1 MKKLFSA
8 ILCVVSLNAFS
19 QASKWFVT
27 VSVGGT
33 VCGPAA
39 SIKNQMK
46 KQGFDDTG
54 TSNFLGWTSTTDY
67 PDKMQDPSLLVTFGI
82 KQNNHRTLYFTLGQ
96 LEKSEVW
103 GLRNT
108 GYSDF
113 LGIIGGSD
121 GPTPVVKYTT
131 YQLTAG
137 YMYSF
142 AKSRVKLGVGPSLFF
157 VKYASGMSYTVG
169 ETKTTVMPGVSGSA
183 RLPLGKEKKMF
194 GVELFVETNIAPPVK
209 MDVDEHKA
217 EYQFQMKSANMIS
230 ANFGIAF
237 RLHDKANKK

>member
-8 ILCVVSLNAFS
+8 ILCVVCLNAFS

-27 VSVGGT
+27 VSGGATVGG
-33 VCGPAA
+33 PSA

-54 TSNFLGWTSTTDY
+54 TSNFFGWTSTIDY
-67 PDKMQDPSLLVTFGI
+67 PHKVQDPSLLVSFGI
-82 KQNNHRTLYFTLGQ
+82 RQNDHRSLYFTVGQ
-96 LEKSEVW
+96 LEKSEVR

-108 GYSDF
+108 GYSSF

-121 GPTPVVKYTT
+121 GPTPAVKYTT

-142 AKSRVKLGVGPSLFF
+142 SKSRVKLGVGPSLFF
-157 VKYASGMSYTVG
+157 VKYASGMSYSFG
-169 ETKTTVMPGVSGSA
+169 ETRTSVVPGVSGSA
-183 RLPLGKEKKMF
+183 RLPMGKEKKMF
-194 GVELFVETNIAPPVK
+194 GFEFFVETNLAPPAK
-209 MDVDEHKA
+209 MTTSESPAKDE
-217 EYQFQMKSANMIS
+217 FQMKSANMMS
-230 ANFGIAF
+230 ANFGIAL
-237 RLHDKANKK
+237 RLHDNSRKQ